1 MKKNLTK
8 NARIKRLND
17 NYITVIGHLRY
28 FFYFEISDERRDEQT
43 FYEWLA
49 MATWLKNFFEKQFKK
64 NATLRQTIIELFED
78 AKTNNKSPL
87 YLCTKDIPSIDF
99 IKSEQIP
106 KEWELVDITVE
117 VFFSNITDEPKRV
130 EEDQNL

>member
-49 MATWLKNFFEKQFKK
+49 MATWLKNFFEMQLNK
-64 NATLRQTIIELFED
+64 NNTVRQTIIELFAD

-87 YLCTKDIPSIDF
+87 YLCTKDIPTIDF

-106 KEWELVDITVE
+106 KEWILVNFIAEELLR
-117 VFFSNITDEPKRV
+117 NIFDLTKRE
-130 EEDQNL
+130 EEDQKL